1 MGHAG
6 ALRRVGGD
14 NLTAEF
20 IQNDWRKAKLTE
32 AEYAMLEWAEKL
44 TLSPAMM
51 TDEDIQKLRE
61 VGWTD
66 RDVLDI
72 ASVSAYFNFRLR
84 MVDGLGL
91 DVADENAVRSAE
103 ARERAAATAKEQG
116 VTLPNDIWGVG
127 EQAKKA
133 KTKARTG

>member
-1 MGHAG
+1 M
-6 ALRRVGGD
+6 GGD
-14 NLTAEF
+14 DLTAEF
-20 IQNDWRKAKLTE
+20 IQNDWRKAELTE
-32 AEYAMLEWAEKL
+32 AEYAMLEWAAKL

-51 TDEDIQKLRE
+51 TEKDIQKLRD

-66 RDVLDI
+66 RDILDI

-91 DVADENAVRSAE
+91 DVADENAVRATQ
-103 ARERAAATAKEQG
+103 ARHHAAAMAKERG
-116 VTLPNDIWGVG
+116 LALPNDVWGVG

-133 KTKARTG
+133 KTKA

>member
-1 MGHAG
+1 
-6 ALRRVGGD
+6 
-14 NLTAEF
+14 
-20 IQNDWRKAKLTE
+20 
-32 AEYAMLEWAEKL
+32 MLEWAEKL